1 MDERIKAR
9 YIDPMVDWS
18 FKRLFGSEVN
28 KDILIEFLKV
38 IFPEHEIEDITYI
51 PAEQLGIMEDDRKA
65 VFDVICRT
73 KNGEEFI
80 VEMQCA
86 TQKHFFERALYY
98 TSFPIMKQG
107 KKAQRDEV
115 TGVKK
120 EWDYELDG
128 VYFLGVLNFR
138 YEDDELI
145 EHRYLLREAT
155 TGKIMTDKLKFI
167 FVEVEKFNKSED
179 ELATDFDKWLF
190 ILKNL
195 SKLLERPAALRD
207 KIFSRLFDVAEYAS
221 LDNIDKQ
228 NYVKAMTTARDTH
241 NQIEYAKKTG
251 LEEGLVKGLEKGRA
265 EGRAE
270 GLEEGLEKGREDA
283 KQLIAINFLKLG
295 TPSEVVAMAT
305 GLSLEEVEK
314 LKTDAE

>member
-73 KNGEEFI
+73 KEGKDFL
-80 VEMQCA
+80 VEMQYA
-86 TQKHFFERALYY
+86 PQEHFFERALYY

-107 KKAQRDEV
+107 KKAQRDEE
-115 TGVKK
+115 TGIKK
-120 EWDYELDG
+120 EWNYELDG

-138 YEDDELI
+138 YEDDDLI
-145 EHRYLLREAT
+145 EHRYMLREAT
-155 TGKIMTDKLKFI
+155 TGKTMTDKLKFVFI
-167 FVEVEKFNKSED
+167 EVEKFSKGVD
-179 ELATDFDKWLF
+179 ELTTDFDKWLY

-207 KIFSRLFDVAEYAS
+207 RIFSRLFDVAEYAS

-251 LEEGLVKGLEKGRA
+251 LEEGLVKGFEKGH
-265 EGRAE
+265 AE

-295 TPSEVVAMAT
+295 TPCEVVAKAT
-305 GLSLEEVEK
+305 GLSLEEVIK
-314 LKTDAE
+314 IKDSSGR

>member
-1 MDERIKAR
+1 MDEKIKAR

-73 KNGEEFI
+73 KEGKDFL

-98 TSFPIMKQG
+98 TSFPIMNQG
-107 KKAQRDEV
+107 KKAQRDEE
-115 TGVKK
+115 TGIKK
-120 EWDYELDG
+120 AWNYELDG
-128 VYFLGVLNFR
+128 VYFLGVLNFK
-138 YEDDELI
+138 YEDDDLI

-155 TGKIMTDKLKFI
+155 TGKTMTDKLKFV

-179 ELATDFDKWLF
+179 ELTTDFDKWLY

-207 KIFSRLFDVAEYAS
+207 RIFSRLFDVAEYAS

-241 NQIEYAKKTG
+241 NQIEYAKETG
-251 LEEGLVKGLEKGRA
+251 LEEGLAKGRA
-265 EGRAE
+265 EGREEGRAE
-270 GLEEGLEKGREDA
+270 GLEEGFEKGRYDM
-283 KQLIAINFLKLG
+283 ILKMVQNDLPIQ
-295 TPSEVVAMAT
+295 TICEIT
-305 GLSLEEVEK
+305 GLSLEEVAK
-314 LKTDAE
+314 LKDSSGR

>member
-1 MDERIKAR
+1 MSGIFDMLNLNFTFMDEKIKAR

-107 KKAQRDEV
+107 KKAQRDEE
-115 TGVKK
+115 TGIKK
-120 EWDYELDG
+120 EWDYKLDG

-138 YEDDELI
+138 YEDDDLI

-155 TGKIMTDKLKFI
+155 TGKTMTDKLKFVFI
-167 FVEVEKFNKSED
+167 EVEKFSKGVD
-179 ELATDFDKWLF
+179 ELTTDFDKWLY

-207 KIFSRLFDVAEYAS
+207 RIFSRLFDVAEYAS

-241 NQIEYAKKTG
+241 NQIEYAKETG
-251 LEEGLVKGLEKGRA
+251 LEEGLA
-265 EGRAE
+265 
-270 GLEEGLEKGREDA
+270 KGREEGREEERKA
-283 KQLIAINFLKLG
+283 IAINLIQLE
-295 TPSEVVAMAT
+295 TPCEIVAKAT
-305 GLSLEEVEK
+305 GLSLEEVAK
-314 LKTDAE
+314 LKEEVE